1 MRHCPETKN
10 LPPGARTALP
20 APRQGAQDGSAG
32 EGAERRH
39 GGARG
44 QRRRLPVNEGVWV
57 ARPAPLLTPKRK
69 PGRSLMRVTR
79 GGTSL
84 GAVLVNEGLAEE
96 WGGARR
102 AWC

>member
-1 MRHCPETKN
+1 
-10 LPPGARTALP
+10 
-20 APRQGAQDGSAG
+20 
-32 EGAERRH
+32 
-39 GGARG
+39 
-44 QRRRLPVNEGVWV
+44 VNEGVWV